1 MVSLDHMVKRYDDFC
16 LDISMEI
23 PDGMI
28 TGIIGKNGAG
38 KSTTIKAILGLVRP
52 DEGRVMIQGKEA
64 GTLSLKDKQ
73 KIGVALSDSGFS
85 NYLNVEDIICI
96 LRKMYDHFDEKLFR
110 EECRNQNLPMKKM
123 VKDFS
128 TGMKA
133 RLRVIAAITH
143 QAELLILDEP
153 TSGLDVEA
161 RMEILDMLR
170 RYMEEDEQ
178 RSILITSHISSDLEG
193 LCDDIYLIHEGKV
206 ILHEETDRIL
216 DHYAVL
222 KVSRETYEKMDK
234 RYLLQIKMNE
244 FGCTCFTDQ
253 KQYYAENYP
262 GIVIENG
269 NVDDL
274 ILMMAGGK

>member
-1 MVSLDHMVKRYDDFC
+1 
-16 LDISMEI
+16 
-23 PDGMI
+23 
-28 TGIIGKNGAG
+28 
-38 KSTTIKAILGLVRP
+38 
-52 DEGRVMIQGKEA
+52 
-64 GTLSLKDKQ
+64 
-73 KIGVALSDSGFS
+73 
-85 NYLNVEDIICI
+85 
-96 LRKMYDHFDEKLFR
+96 MYDHFDEKLFR

>member
-85 NYLNVEDIICI
+85 NYLNVEDIIRI

-269 NVDDL
+269 KVDDL